1 MKATAVLHP
10 AYPLYLFVVLTALSK
25 ASSQDEPLPFPE
37 AIETKAHEVVL
48 MSWLARIIGGTPVQA
63 GVYPFFVRLDRNG
76 QNVCGG
82 TLIAPDLVLTAAH
95 CEAPGLSVVFG
106 GTSASTVPDGPG
118 SPRAIVRTFPHPDFS
133 KITFH
138 NDYMIM
144 KLAEPVNGVK
154 LAQLRL
160 EDDVPIQEGDNT
172 TVIGLGY
179 TSVDG
184 DLPSSL
190 LQAEVIDI
198 STETCAEDYATLLA
212 IDGIEVIIDR
222 NLQFCAGSTDG
233 GRDSCTGDSGG
244 PIFDKNETQVG
255 IVSFGF
261 SCGDANFPGVY
272 SKLSGAGEWIRQTM
286 CSMTDFPTE
295 ECTKQNKVPTSSPT
309 LYSTV
314 GEASASSVDTTPPPD
329 GLPNPAPRPLPV
341 VNSSLCIDFDGQTF
355 VVDGIDQEI
364 SCQWLRDRPID
375 RQSICERN
383 TIAYLVCTQTCVG
396 CEAGSTL
403 AGRSSLSRTHDI
415 NTDTANLNE
424 FEVGDNAE
432 VDVDSDP
439 NSYIRSGRTRENIHH
454 KERRHYLHGG
464 RPDDE

>member
-233 GRDSCTGDSGG
+233 GRDSCTGDSGMFLVLAIHVCVCVCIKSTSALYIITLFQKAV
-244 PIFDKNETQVG
+244 PF
-255 IVSFGF
+255 
-261 SCGDANFPGVY
+261 
-272 SKLSGAGEWIRQTM
+272 LIRM
-286 CSMTDFPTE
+286 
-295 ECTKQNKVPTSSPT
+295 KRK
-309 LYSTV
+309 
-314 GEASASSVDTTPPPD
+314 SV
-329 GLPNPAPRPLPV
+329 
-341 VNSSLCIDFDGQTF
+341 
-355 VVDGIDQEI
+355 
-364 SCQWLRDRPID
+364 
-375 RQSICERN
+375 
-383 TIAYLVCTQTCVG
+383 
-396 CEAGSTL
+396 
-403 AGRSSLSRTHDI
+403 
-415 NTDTANLNE
+415 
-424 FEVGDNAE
+424 
-432 VDVDSDP
+432 
-439 NSYIRSGRTRENIHH
+439 
-454 KERRHYLHGG
+454 
-464 RPDDE
+464 